1 MENRYQYTRYNE
13 GATLEYIRK
22 FILEHNPF
30 LKDYVYEN
38 NPESLYFYQKDTQSN
53 NFLSIGYVVKYTGV
67 IYRGGFNCNT
77 SIRIV
82 EDLLNALIA
91 KHIHPVGDFSINF
104 STTIDFNKYTVYD
117 FEMIW
122 DSFKQFDNYD
132 LSTNKEILDKLCEHY
147 SNVIKQ
153 YFIPFWKKYSN
164 IQYINDEIIDKVDQM
179 DLADYFGIGLVQF
192 KKLII
197 MRICKNQRYDS
208 YKEWLLNIYRAKE
221 DEMKND
227 SEWNA
232 KYNLFKELI
241 EILETQY

>member
-164 IQYINDEIIDKVDQM
+164 IQYITGQQPENSRSFGTIHLTDGYFLTATLCFIIHIAYQPHNNNKQNKSRSNP
-179 DLADYFGIGLVQF
+179 Y
-192 KKLII
+192 
-197 MRICKNQRYDS
+197 RITKTVYITIDFLQHG
-208 YKEWLLNIYRAKE
+208 IYRNK
-221 DEMKND
+221 
-227 SEWNA
+227 
-232 KYNLFKELI
+232 F
-241 EILETQY
+241 